1 MQIHE
6 LLHYKKNL
14 ARKPSNQS
22 LDEAAISSY
31 FKALVNKA
39 GSAPGS
45 RYLSRVQ
52 TADAERQ
59 VQKMFKNTLP
69 AWRQYIFQVE
79 QTITDPQAKQTFQNR
94 TDGKYE
100 QYLTAWIQSNL
111 MRNLYINSVQN
122 AGQINTLV
130 NQLSQANLPPASQ
143 EILWKNLIRVVAQS
157 LIAVQQ
163 QQQQQNQPQPPN
175 NPQGIAAMLAQLF
188 GPAPDKSKIVSALV
202 QLNNGST
209 RFQSTGNNLIDGLLI
224 SLGLTVL

>member
-6 LLHYKKNL
+6 LLHHKKNL
-14 ARKPSNQS
+14 AQTPSTAS

-31 FKALVNKA
+31 FTALGNKA
-39 GSAPGS
+39 RSAPGS

-52 TADAERQ
+52 QAEVERQ
-59 VQKMFKNTLP
+59 VQKISKDTLD
-69 AWRQYIFQVE
+69 AWRRYIYGVE

-100 QYLTAWIQSNL
+100 QYLTAWIQANL

-130 NQLSQANLPPASQ
+130 NQLSQANLQPASQ
-143 EILWKNLIRVVAQS
+143 EILWKNLVRVTAQS
-157 LIAVQQ
+157 LMAVQQ
-163 QQQQQNQPQPPN
+163 QQQQQNQPQPSN
-175 NPQGIAAMLAQLF
+175 NPQGIAAMLVQLF
-188 GPAPDKSKIVSALV
+188 GPNPDKAAITKALV
-202 QLNNGST
+202 QMNNGST
-209 RFQSTGNNLIDGLLI
+209 RFASTGNTLLDGFLI